1 MCILQIKRIVLD
13 VGYIKD
19 LCAIGR
25 LKKEEKFNKMSLAKL
40 NIIKERKKMINNI
53 ESKKQTTKQIT
64 IFDNYEFP
72 SYEQIMDVYAKEFAS
87 YVLPKGDTIFGFWM
101 QTLADLEFLNL
112 ELGGLTEE
120 YAIDPVNRVVNL
132 KGDEDYI
139 RLRIAHLEKVKGETT
154 LYTDLVDKFDDTNA
168 YAFHNLYPYKGKFY
182 PRLVRTLINAFK
194 LNHNSLLLDPFNG
207 SGTATHEASLMGIKS
222 VGIDVTPMGI
232 VLSELKNDLLFI
244 DEQKLNFE
252 PKELQDILETIENRK
267 WQHPDPRIHKLMLV
281 IYFDTVD
288 AFVRTSR
295 YNRKGKQGLFIEKLN
310 YIKNCY
316 KKTME
321 IKDKY
326 GLKFES
332 ARIIE
337 VDILELKSMNEM
349 KEKFDAC
356 ITSPPYYFSIDY
368 VGKDKIAYDYLGAD
382 MKKIESKYLGMKNNV
397 HLKGK
402 GNYNGLPS
410 RVAMYYDDL
419 KEAIKNIFWALKP
432 GGKLAIIIG
441 DSTVNGKKIPTT
453 MTTKK
458 FCEEAGFKFEKLIF
472 NPLLGARN
480 RAIRGESVIIC
491 EKGK

>member
-1 MCILQIKRIVLD
+1 M
-13 VGYIKD
+13 
-19 LCAIGR
+19 
-25 LKKEEKFNKMSLAKL
+25 NKTVQ
-40 NIIKERKKMINNI
+40 
-53 ESKKQTTKQIT
+53 SKAQTTMFGT
-64 IFDNYEFP
+64 YEFP
-72 SYEQIMDVYAKEFAS
+72 SYEEIMDAYAKEFAS

-112 ELGGLTEE
+112 ELQGLTDE
-120 YAIDPVNRVVNL
+120 YKIDPVNRVVNF

-139 RLRIAHLEKVKGETT
+139 RLRIAHLEKVKGEKT
-154 LYTDLVDKFDDTNA
+154 LYTDLVDKFNDTNA

-182 PRLVRTLINAFK
+182 PRVVRTLINAFK

-207 SGTATHEASLMGIKS
+207 SGTATHEASLIGIKS

-244 DEQKLNFE
+244 DEQKVNFTT
-252 PKELQDILETIENRK
+252 KELQDILQAIENRK
-267 WQHPDPRIHKLMLV
+267 WEHSDPLIHKLMLAV
-281 IYFDTVD
+281 YFDTVD

-295 YNRKGKQGLFIEKLN
+295 YNKKGKVGLFIEKLN
-310 YIKNCY
+310 YIRDCY
-316 KKTME
+316 KKTMQ
-321 IKDKY
+321 IKEKY
-326 GLKFES
+326 RLKFEP
-332 ARIIE
+332 AKIIE
-337 VDILELKSMNEM
+337 GDILELKNMNEI

-382 MKKIESKYLGMKNNV
+382 MKEIESRYLGMKNGQPKNSY
-397 HLKGK
+397 G
-402 GNYNGLPS
+402 GLPPK
-410 RVAMYYDDL
+410 VAMYYEDL
-419 KEAIKNIFWALKP
+419 KVSIENIFWALKA

-458 FCEEAGFKFEKLIF
+458 FCEEAGFKFERLIF

-491 EKGK
+491 EKVK